1 MEEQG
6 RWTNAGSLT
15 PGRGRRQVLEN
26 EGKKRK
32 ARWELFLKRMDG
44 LISLAATGGAPTF
57 LLPQGQKGPP
67 TLSAGSGAANSLHA
81 IGLQSQRPG
90 YRGPRFREGRLC
102 SMSPN
107 R

>member
-15 PGRGRRQVLEN
+15 PGRGRQQVLEN
-26 EGKKRK
+26 EAKKRK
-32 ARWELFLKRMDG
+32 TRRELFLKRMEG
-44 LISLAATGGAPTF
+44 LIHWQRLVERILSFCPKAR
-57 LLPQGQKGPP
+57 KGPP

-81 IGLQSQRPG
+81 IGLQSQRPWYG
-90 YRGPRFREGRLC
+90 GPRFREGRLC
-102 SMSPN
+102 STRPN